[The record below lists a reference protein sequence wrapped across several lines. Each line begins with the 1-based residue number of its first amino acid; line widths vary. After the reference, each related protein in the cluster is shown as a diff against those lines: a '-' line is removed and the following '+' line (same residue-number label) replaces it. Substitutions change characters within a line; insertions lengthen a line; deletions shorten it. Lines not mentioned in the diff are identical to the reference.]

1 MKVLVRSEIWRF
13 LKEAV
18 FSYTLFLLPFLN
30 KVMILN
36 IHYYTVLQTARAVL
50 QWELCVVFYLG
61 SSWLKAIAFVVSR
74 WHQLQNQLCTL
85 EEELHHQDL
94 DSAES

>member
-1 MKVLVRSEIWRF
+1 MEIF
-13 LKEAV
+13 EG
-18 FSYTLFLLPFLN
+18 SCILLHSIPAPIFEQSDD
-30 KVMILN
+30 LN

-85 EEELHHQDL
+85 EEELHHQGL